1 MTPSITQRAI
11 RTVTKTTGTGTVRL
25 SSAQAL
31 SNLTGLTGHALRV
44 QSRDTQA
51 DQRTEYRCGACNA
64 QVALR
69 FRRNGRSGE
78 RTSFFVHT
86 RRADAKAC
94 SWYAGHDIHDL
105 GAVQFGGQQEG
116 RDHREAKR
124 LIELCLQADDWF
136 SDITLEKTIPGGDE
150 PGRRADVFARFGEQ
164 EVAFEVQVARPSLET
179 IVGRQAFYQKR
190 KIDLVWMT
198 SLSATSKLNS
208 AAFTDLVVS
217 NGGSILAVS
226 EAAVEASQAAGELK
240 LHQFRIAPRLGDRG
254 SYCVWDHSIVG
265 LDDILISPAE
275 RREANAAAFGRAW
288 LEQIGPEAAAAAKN
302 LRENAAQGA
311 GMQEM
316 ASAYGKLFR
325 VCVAP
330 GTAIAA
336 EDRLPIMM
344 AWLSALD
351 ALIDNPREARQ
362 LDLLSKRTEALLNTK
377 TGALWLRRAYNL
389 LDLYPEQAKA
399 LPGVLTQRLRA
410 LQGNTTR
417 KIDQQYSRLLAAVFP
432 RFANALLAR
441 PPKYPPRLNERVAR
455 SRPTRI
461 APVA

>member
-1 MTPSITQRAI
+1 
-11 RTVTKTTGTGTVRL
+11 
-25 SSAQAL
+25 
-31 SNLTGLTGHALRV
+31 
-44 QSRDTQA
+44 
-51 DQRTEYRCGACNA
+51 
-64 QVALR
+64 
-69 FRRNGRSGE
+69 
-78 RTSFFVHT
+78 
-86 RRADAKAC
+86 
-94 SWYAGHDIHDL
+94 
-105 GAVQFGGQQEG
+105 
-116 RDHREAKR
+116 
-124 LIELCLQADDWF
+124 
-136 SDITLEKTIPGGDE
+136 
-150 PGRRADVFARFGEQ
+150 
-164 EVAFEVQVARPSLET
+164 
-179 IVGRQAFYQKR
+179 
-190 KIDLVWMT
+190 
-198 SLSATSKLNS
+198 
-208 AAFTDLVVS
+208 
-217 NGGSILAVS
+217 
-226 EAAVEASQAAGELK
+226 
-240 LHQFRIAPRLGDRG
+240 
-254 SYCVWDHSIVG
+254 
-265 LDDILISPAE
+265 
-275 RREANAAAFGRAW
+275 
-288 LEQIGPEAAAAAKN
+288 
-302 LRENAAQGA
+302 
-311 GMQEM
+311 MQEM
-316 ASAYGKLFR
+316 ASAYRKLFR

>member
-1 MTPSITQRAI
+1 MTSTHTLRSI

-25 SSAQAL
+25 SSAEAL
-31 SNLTGLTGHALRV
+31 SDLTGLTGHALRV
-44 QSRDTQA
+44 QSRDTPA
-51 DQRTEYRCGACNA
+51 DRRTEFRCGACNA
-64 QVALR
+64 PVALR
-69 FRRNGRSGE
+69 FRRNGRTGE
-78 RTSFFVHT
+78 RTSFFVHA

-94 SWYAGHDIHDL
+94 SWYAGLEVHDL

-124 LIELCLQADDWF
+124 LLELCLKADDWF
-136 SDITLEKTIPGGDE
+136 SDITLEKTIHGGDE
-150 PGRRADVFARFGEQ
+150 PGRRADVFARFGGQ

-179 IVGRQAFYQKR
+179 IIGRQAFYQKR
-190 KIDLVWMT
+190 NIDLVWVT
-198 SLSATSKLNS
+198 TLSATSKLTS

-217 NGGSILAVS
+217 NGGGILAVS
-226 EAAVEASQAAGELK
+226 EAAVEASQTAGELK
-240 LHQFRIAPRLGDRG
+240 LHQFRIAPKLGERG
-254 SYCVWDHSIVG
+254 SYCVWEHNTVG

-275 RREANAAAFGRAW
+275 RRDVNADAFGRAW
-288 LEQIGPEAAAAAKN
+288 LEQFGPEATAAAKT
-302 LRENAAQGA
+302 LRKNAAQGA

-316 ASAYGKLFR
+316 ANAYRRLFR

-336 EDRLPIMM
+336 EDGLPIMM

-362 LDLLSKRTEALLNTK
+362 LDRLSKRTEALLNAK
-377 TGALWLRRAYNL
+377 TGAFWLRRAINL
-389 LDLYPEQAKA
+389 LDLYPEQAKT
-399 LPGVLTQRLRA
+399 LPDDIIRRLRA
-410 LQGNTTR
+410 FQTNTTR
-417 KIDQQYSRLLAAVFP
+417 QGDQQYSRLLAAVFP

>member
-1 MTPSITQRAI
+1 MTYSHTQRAI
-11 RTVTKTTGTGTVRL
+11 RTVTKTTGTGTVHL

-31 SNLTGLTGHALRV
+31 SDLTGLTGHALRV
-44 QSRDTQA
+44 QSRDTPA

-64 QVALR
+64 LVALR
-69 FRRNGRSGE
+69 FRRNGRTGE
-78 RTSFFVHT
+78 RTSFFVHAL
-86 RRADAKAC
+86 RADAKIC
-94 SWYAGHDIHDL
+94 SWYAGPDIYDL

-116 RDHREAKR
+116 RDHHEAKHLLER
-124 LIELCLQADDWF
+124 CLQADDWF

-190 KIDLVWMT
+190 KIDLVWVT
-198 SLSATSKLNS
+198 TLSATSKLTS

-226 EAAVEASQAAGELK
+226 EAAVEACQAAGELK
-240 LHQFRIAPRLGDRG
+240 LHQFRIAPKLGDRG
-254 SYCVWDHSIVG
+254 SYYVWEHNMVG
-265 LDDILISPAE
+265 LDDILNSPAE
-275 RREANAAAFGRAW
+275 RRDANADAFGRTW
-288 LEQIGPEAAAAAKN
+288 LEQFDPEATAAAKT
-302 LRENAAQGA
+302 LRENAAQGS

-316 ASAYGKLFR
+316 ANAYRKLFR

-330 GTAIAA
+330 GSAIAA
-336 EDRLPIMM
+336 EVGLPMMM

-351 ALIDNPREARQ
+351 GLIDNPREARQ

-399 LPGVLTQRLRA
+399 LPGALTQRLRA

-417 KIDQQYSRLLAAVFP
+417 QIDQQYSRLLAAVFP
-432 RFANALLAR
+432 KFANAFLAR
-441 PPKYPPRLNERVAR
+441 PPKYPPQLVGVTDRAR
-455 SRPTRI
+455 PLHS
-461 APVA
+461 AHLA